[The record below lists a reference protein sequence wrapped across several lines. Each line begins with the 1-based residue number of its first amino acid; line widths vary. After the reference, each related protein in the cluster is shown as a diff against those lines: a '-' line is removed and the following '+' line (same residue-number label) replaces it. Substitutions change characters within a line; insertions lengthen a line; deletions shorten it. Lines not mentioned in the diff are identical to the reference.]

1 MPVTKAQQRA
11 VSKYMKANY
20 DELKLRI
27 PKGQKATVQARA
39 EQEGESVNG
48 YVNRAILDR
57 MGLEDWPQEGEGEV
71 PGNE

>member
-27 PKGQKATVQARA
+27 PKGQKSVVQAHA
-39 EQEGESVNG
+39 EQEGESVNS

-57 MGLEDWPQEGEGEV
+57 MGLEDWPQENEGKV

>member
-57 MGLEDWPQEGEGEV
+57 MWLEDWPQEGEGEV